1 MIRPSVNFLSLHLWK
16 RQWRRCNRGDV
27 CDRVKIRNLELNM
40 KMFGLFLVSALLL
53 CVCVCLGWGAGIKTG
68 EMCLYTLSTI
78 SYGVL
83 NKAYFFPFFGCVI
96 LQKHYLIAAQLTLM
110 FLASYVSDLFVPHR
124 SFYYLY
130 FMQCFM
136 LCCSGAPRR

>member
-1 MIRPSVNFLSLHLWK
+1 MTLGKFFKLAFAEKTVEEV
-16 RQWRRCNRGDV
+16 QQRRCLWQGQNKKLRIE
-27 CDRVKIRNLELNM
+27 RENIWFM
-40 KMFGLFLVSALLL
+40 PGLCFA
-53 CVCVCLGWGAGIKTG
+53 CVCLCVFGMGSRDKNRRNAFVYFKYYFIQGFKESILLPFPA
-68 EMCLYTLSTI
+68 C
-78 SYGVL
+78 GV
-83 NKAYFFPFFGCVI
+83 

-130 FMQCFM
+130 FMHCFM